1 MRKIIIDTNG
11 FLRLFLNDI
20 PGQANKIESL
30 LVQAKKGTVHI
41 YIPQIIVFEIYFAL
55 TKYYKTTK
63 EDGIDK
69 LKSLVSAD
77 YIEVE
82 SKDIFISA
90 LTLYSSASV
99 SFVDCFLLAK
109 TQAEQ
114 AELFTFDRKL
124 KRVKEKKMDWKAFLK
139 AAKAAKGILKDYDP
153 LEVVS

>member
-1 MRKIIIDTNG
+1 MKKIIIDTNG

-20 PGQANKIESL
+20 PDQANKIESL
-30 LVQAKKGTVHI
+30 IVQAKKGTLHI

-63 EDGIDK
+63 EDCIDK
-69 LKSLVSAD
+69 LKSIVSAD

-82 SKDIFISA
+82 SKDIFIST

-124 KRVKEKKMDWKAFLK
+124 KRVK
-139 AAKAAKGILKDYDP
+139 
-153 LEVVS
+153 